1 MAGEELF
8 AGVSMTVKQVHYE
21 TLLSTCSECTGA
33 IALLKQYR
41 PYLEVIPSM
50 RRPQESIVTI
60 PLPVI
65 RVRSSVQPTGHAG
78 IHLSAGETV
87 LLPCDVALLMCD
99 PEWKIK
105 TGVELLVF
113 IHRPNE
119 DFSDLLMR
127 WRQTQILLDQ
137 GYEWLFPARHQH
149 LVSDEAEIIRPLFVV
164 FSQSPNRILKGLKG
178 AGLPAIVHV
187 DEAEEEATPQ
197 SPAIA
202 SAEELDIEAAAS
214 FDPTD
219 LEDIGTSENQ

>member
-1 MAGEELF
+1 MA
-8 AGVSMTVKQVHYE
+8 VKQVQYE
-21 TLLSTCSECTGA
+21 TLLANCCEYVGA

-50 RRPQESIVTI
+50 RRPKESVVTI
-60 PLPVI
+60 PLPAI
-65 RVRSSVQPTGHAG
+65 RVRSPIQPTGHAG

-127 WRQTQILLDQ
+127 WRQTQILLDR
-137 GYEWLFPARHQH
+137 GYEWLLPARHKH
-149 LVSDEAEIIRPLFVV
+149 LLSDEADVIRPLFVV
-164 FSQSPNRILKGLKG
+164 FPQSPDRILKGLKG
-178 AGLPAIVHV
+178 AGLPAVICN
-187 DEAEEEATPQ
+187 DDTDEEATIVPPL
-197 SPAIA
+197 SPE
-202 SAEELDIEAAAS
+202 EELDVEAAEA
-214 FDPTD
+214 FDPSD
-219 LEDIGTSENQ
+219 LEDIGMSEQSSEWGSEGVDG